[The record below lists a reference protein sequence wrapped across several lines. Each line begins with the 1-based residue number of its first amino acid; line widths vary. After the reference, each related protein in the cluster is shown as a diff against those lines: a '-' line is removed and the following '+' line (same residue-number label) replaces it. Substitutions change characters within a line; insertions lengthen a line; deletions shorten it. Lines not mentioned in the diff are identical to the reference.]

1 MDMDI
6 KRLAKLAK
14 LKFTPEEEEKYAAQM
29 ANIVAMVEKLPDLDA
44 SGPLIDPDNP
54 MEMRKDEVVSRYTR
68 WWQMPP
74 KCRPAVSSSR
84 KLFRNKLSF
93 IENDF
98 KLKGI

>member
-29 ANIVAMVEKLPDLDA
+29 ANIVAMVEQLPDLDA

-54 MEMRKDEVVSRYTR
+54 MEMRKDEAVSRYSR
-68 WWQMPP
+68 NELIANAPEVQAGCIVVP
-74 KCRPAVSSSR
+74 KTVS
-84 KLFRNKLSF
+84 
-93 IENDF
+93 E
-98 KLKGI
+98 

>member
-68 WWQMPP
+68 DELVANAPEVQAGCIVVP
-74 KCRPAVSSSR
+74 KTIS
-84 KLFRNKLSF
+84 
-93 IENDF
+93 E
-98 KLKGI
+98 

>member
-29 ANIVAMVEKLPDLDA
+29 ANIVALVEKLPDLDA

-68 WWQMPP
+68 DELVANAPEVQAGCIVVP
-74 KCRPAVSSSR
+74 KTVS
-84 KLFRNKLSF
+84 
-93 IENDF
+93 E
-98 KLKGI
+98 

>member
-68 WWQMPP
+68 DELVANAPEVQSGCIVVP
-74 KCRPAVSSSR
+74 KTVS
-84 KLFRNKLSF
+84 
-93 IENDF
+93 E
-98 KLKGI
+98 

>member
-14 LKFTPEEEEKYAAQM
+14 LKFTTEEEEKYAAQM

-54 MEMRKDEVVSRYTR
+54 MEMRNDEVVSRYTR
-68 WWQMPP
+68 DELVANAPEVQAGCIVVP
-74 KCRPAVSSSR
+74 KTVS
-84 KLFRNKLSF
+84 
-93 IENDF
+93 E
-98 KLKGI
+98 

>member
-44 SGPLIDPDNP
+44 SVPLIDPDNP

-68 WWQMPP
+68 DELVANAPEVQAGCIVVP
-74 KCRPAVSSSR
+74 KTVS
-84 KLFRNKLSF
+84 
-93 IENDF
+93 E
-98 KLKGI
+98 

>member
-14 LKFTPEEEEKYAAQM
+14 LKFTPEEEEKYADQM

-44 SGPLIDPDNP
+44 RGPLIDPDNP

-68 WWQMPP
+68 DELVANAPEVQAGCIVVP
-74 KCRPAVSSSR
+74 KTVS
-84 KLFRNKLSF
+84 
-93 IENDF
+93 E
-98 KLKGI
+98 

>member
-1 MDMDI
+1 MELDI

-54 MEMRKDEVVSRYTR
+54 MEFRKDEVEKKYSRDELLAH
-68 WWQMPP
+68 M
-74 KCRPAVSSSR
+74 
-84 KLFRNKLSF
+84 L
-93 IENDF
+93 
-98 KLKGI
+98 

>member
-14 LKFTPEEEEKYAAQM
+14 LKFNPEEEEKFAAQM

-54 MEMRKDEVVSRYTR
+54 MEFRKDEVVQKYRR
-68 WWQMPP
+68 DELIANAPEVQVGCIVVP
-74 KCRPAVSSSR
+74 KTVA
-84 KLFRNKLSF
+84 
-93 IENDF
+93 EE
-98 KLKGI
+98 

>member
-54 MEMRKDEVVSRYTR
+54 MDMRKDEVVSRYTR
-68 WWQMPP
+68 DELVANAPEVQAGCIVVP
-74 KCRPAVSSSR
+74 KTVS
-84 KLFRNKLSF
+84 
-93 IENDF
+93 E
-98 KLKGI
+98 

>member
-1 MDMDI
+1 MELDI

-54 MEMRKDEVVSRYTR
+54 MEFRKDEVEKNYSRDELLANAPEVQAGCVVVLTTV
-68 WWQMPP
+68 
-74 KCRPAVSSSR
+74 A
-84 KLFRNKLSF
+84 
-93 IENDF
+93 E
-98 KLKGI
+98 

>member
-1 MDMDI
+1 MGLDI

-54 MEMRKDEVVSRYTR
+54 MEFRKDEVEKNYSPDELLANAPEV
-68 WWQMPP
+68 QAGCVVVP
-74 KCRPAVSSSR
+74 KTVA
-84 KLFRNKLSF
+84 
-93 IENDF
+93 E
-98 KLKGI
+98 

>member
-1 MDMDI
+1 MELDI

-54 MEMRKDEVVSRYTR
+54 MEFRKDEVEKNYSRDELLANAPEVQAGCVVVPRTV
-68 WWQMPP
+68 
-74 KCRPAVSSSR
+74 A
-84 KLFRNKLSF
+84 
-93 IENDF
+93 E
-98 KLKGI
+98 

>member
-54 MEMRKDEVVSRYTR
+54 MEMRKDELVSRYTR
-68 WWQMPP
+68 DELVANAPEVQAGCIVVP
-74 KCRPAVSSSR
+74 KTVS
-84 KLFRNKLSF
+84 
-93 IENDF
+93 E
-98 KLKGI
+98 

>member
-68 WWQMPP
+68 DELVAKAPEVQAGCIVVP
-74 KCRPAVSSSR
+74 KTVS
-84 KLFRNKLSF
+84 
-93 IENDF
+93 E
-98 KLKGI
+98 